1 MRLGLAVAAILLI
14 AIAPVV
20 VQASTSSTK
29 YPESISIIYKVS
41 LYASQSEFFSGSSS
55 GSVDFK
61 VCFERV
67 DDYYT
72 PINITIISMRHL
84 PPTVAAS
91 QLLNLVEY
99 PTLKHFSLKPEDLAY
114 IKKHRTDVIDGV
126 DYEYDGYGVLYMG
139 DNKFEDGYRVTIEFG
154 VGSKEALYDQE
165 TGLLLSE
172 LFSIRLTGFL
182 IVSHYIVYVKAIV
195 APSFIG
201 NKGIN
206 YSVLKI
212 LQLIA
217 AIVGVGAVAAF
228 ALRSRYRIL

>member
-1 MRLGLAVAAILLI
+1 MRLGLAVAIIVLV

-20 VQASTSSTK
+20 TQASNSLIK
-29 YPESISIIYKVS
+29 YPENISIIYKVS
-41 LYASQSEFFSGSSS
+41 LYTSQSAFFSGSSS

-61 VCFERV
+61 VCFKKV
-67 DDYYT
+67 DDYYK
-72 PINITIISMRHL
+72 PLNITIISMRHL
-84 PPTVAAS
+84 PPTIPAS

-99 PTLKHFSLKPEDLAY
+99 PTIKHFSLKPEDLAY
-114 IKKHRTDVIDGV
+114 IKKHKIDVIDGV

-154 VGSKEALYDQE
+154 IGSKEALYDQE

-182 IVSHYIVYVKAIV
+182 TVSHYIVYVKAIV
-195 APSFIG
+195 APNFIG

-206 YSVLKI
+206 YSVIKI

-217 AIVGVGAVAAF
+217 AIVVVGAVAAY
-228 ALRSRYRIL
+228 ALRSKYRIL